1 MAGNPHF
8 SELLQKLS
16 AEGVEFLIV
25 GGYAVARYAE
35 PRFTKDLDIWI
46 RNSPENAA
54 KVYAAL
60 AEFGAPLKSD
70 GLSAKDFTSDDI
82 TYQIGVPPI
91 RIDVMTRI
99 DGVLFGE
106 AWERREEGLMAG
118 IKVHFISRN
127 DLIRKKEA
135 SGSAS
140 DVEHLKEL
148 RKKPS

>member
-8 SELLQKLS
+8 SELLQKLY

-46 RNSPENAA
+46 RNSLENAA
-54 KVYAAL
+54 KVYTVL

-70 GLSAKDFTSDDI
+70 GLSANDFTSDDL
-82 TYQIGVPPI
+82 TYQIGVAPI

-99 DGVLFGE
+99 DGVAFGE
-106 AWERREEGLMAG
+106 AWERREEGMMAG
-118 IKVHFISRN
+118 VKAYFISRN
-127 DLIRKKEA
+127 DLIQNKEA
-135 SGSAS
+135 SGRAG
-140 DVEHLKEL
+140 DVEHLKDL
-148 RKKPS
+148 RKKSP